1 MDKKLREELA
11 QGGEAVGALSEQD
24 STGSIFVQG
33 FYLGDM
39 LVCRIHGDKIL
50 KDLAQRG
57 PQ

>member
-1 MDKKLREELA
+1 MDKKKLREELA

-33 FYLGDM
+33 FLGDM

>member
-11 QGGEAVGALSEQD
+11 QGGEAVGVLLVQD
-24 STGSIFVQG
+24 STGSIFVQS
-33 FYLGDM
+33 FYLGDL

-50 KDLAQRG
+50 KDLAERG

>member
-1 MDKKLREELA
+1 M
-11 QGGEAVGALSEQD
+11 GALSEQD